1 MHNPGSAANAATDI
15 LGQDLSRTSLTN
27 DYKAADN
34 ASAARSHHVK
44 TRPPCASTPH
54 RVSTDHAAP
63 ARRAS
68 PSCASLPRRY
78 FGMAQGSLRSSSP
91 PSTWGPRSNRRIYDQ
106 AGEGTKHSLLAV
118 GRGERSGRESKHS
131 LSTHKHAI
139 ACRNVRYNRGR
150 PLSSL
155 ALRRQRLAFHVHNSG
170 GVATDTFTT
179 TCFFSPWQ
187 TAGCRKHC

>member
-1 MHNPGSAANAATDI
+1 MPGGHWKSTRNTVDCDSCEKPPPSCSFSLALTGQRWSNALQLMIDRETWSMHNPGSAANAATDI

-68 PSCASLPRRY
+68 QSCASLPRRY

-106 AGEGTKHSLLAV
+106 AGGH
-118 GRGERSGRESKHS
+118 
-131 LSTHKHAI
+131 
-139 ACRNVRYNRGR
+139 
-150 PLSSL
+150 
-155 ALRRQRLAFHVHNSG
+155 
-170 GVATDTFTT
+170 
-179 TCFFSPWQ
+179 
-187 TAGCRKHC
+187 